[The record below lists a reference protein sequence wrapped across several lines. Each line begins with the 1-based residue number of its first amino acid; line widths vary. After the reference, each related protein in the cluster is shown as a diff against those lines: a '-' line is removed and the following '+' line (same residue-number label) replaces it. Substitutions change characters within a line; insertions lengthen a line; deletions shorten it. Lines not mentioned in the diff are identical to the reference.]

1 VLAALNSSSLIIFK
15 ISSPSLDL
23 RWLPFGPS
31 RFIIWSV
38 SDGFLDL
45 SWQVSFLRI
54 DFDVPIDELVSAPMM
69 CIAFFVLKVW
79 IKNWRCHC

>member
-1 VLAALNSSSLIIFK
+1 MLAALNSSSLIIFK
-15 ISSPSLDL
+15 ISSPRLDL
-23 RWLPFGPS
+23 CWLPFGPS
-31 RFIIWSV
+31 RFIIGSV

-69 CIAFFVLKVW
+69 CIVFFVLKVW